1 MAEEL
6 NCRIGSYSLFRDM
19 NIELMSCQKTRRHI
33 CTRSYRRAPQAL
45 FCNVVPPF
53 PPEQALFL
61 PPIAARA
68 EAGHEYFWNPY
79 QYELKKK
86 HIIHNLLFNPTGV
99 W

>member
-1 MAEEL
+1 MYKSTDNL

-19 NIELMSCQKTRRHI
+19 NIELMSCQKTRRAPGFVLQCSTAI
-33 CTRSYRRAPQAL
+33 STRAG
-45 FCNVVPPF
+45 FV
-53 PPEQALFL
+53 L